1 MLRILLVEDD
11 PDVAFVLSTLL
22 EVAGYH
28 VTVANNGQQGLDIA
42 LQEHPELII
51 SDFMMPVMS
60 GIDMIQRLRQQGY
73 KLPIILCSAV
83 AENRV
88 QRDRADYD
96 AFLLKPYRSEKLI
109 GLIEQLRRNAR
120 P

>member
-28 VTVANNGQQGLDIA
+28 VTVASNGQQGLDIA
-42 LQEHPELII
+42 LQESPEMII
-51 SDFMMPVMS
+51 TDFMMPVMS
-60 GIDMIQRLRQQGY
+60 GLDMIERLRLEGY
-73 KLPIILCSAV
+73 KLPIILCSAI

-88 QRDRADYD
+88 QQNGAGYD
-96 AFLLKPYRSEKLI
+96 AFLLKPYRSEQLI
-109 GLIEQLRRNAR
+109 GLIEQLRRNPRA
-120 P
+120 

>member
-28 VTVANNGQQGLDIA
+28 VTVANNGQQGFDIA
-42 LQEHPELII
+42 LQEHSELIVT
-51 SDFMMPVMS
+51 DFMMPIMS
-60 GIDMIQRLRQQGY
+60 GVDMIERLRQQGY
-73 KLPIILCSAV
+73 TRPIILCSAV

-88 QRDRADYD
+88 QRNDAGYD
-96 AFLLKPYRSEKLI
+96 AFLLKPYRSEQLI
-109 GLIEQLRRNAR
+109 GLIEQLRRNTR
-120 P
+120 S